1 MVSPCQGPINE
12 ILKCIDVKAAMPY
25 LEAHTACVRQA
36 VDDDRGGGW
45 PLAQV
50 AGHVLHGLVHLV
62 AVSEDEPRGKNVLEA
77 AASQSPVNL
86 AVFGEILKYKIL
98 HNRD

>member
-1 MVSPCQGPINE
+1 MSVPDNIGQDIIRCLQKIS
-12 ILKCIDVKAAMPY
+12 DY
-25 LEAHTACVRQA
+25 LETHTSCVRQA

-62 AVSEDEPRGKNVLEA
+62 TVSEDEPRGKNVLEA